1 LDWEL
6 YTFALG
12 KEVYFLPTKKE
23 KEIMLQEVREK
34 LSGCKVAIMA
44 DYRGLNVAAMTRLR
58 RRLREKGSE
67 LKVVKNTL
75 TLKAARDLGFEG
87 LESYLEGPTAIAFS
101 QEDLVAPAKILM
113 DFVKEFKI
121 LEIKGGLLEGKAI
134 DVSAVKNL
142 AELPSREVLLARVL
156 GGMQSPMYGFAG
168 ALQGVLRNFVYVLE
182 AVRKQKAGET
192 ETA

>member
-1 LDWEL
+1 M
-6 YTFALG
+6 
-12 KEVYFLPTKKE
+12 PTRQE
-23 KEIMLQEVREK
+23 KELLLQEVREK

-44 DYRGLNVAAMTRLR
+44 DYRGLNVAAMTKLR

-87 LESYLEGPTAIAFS
+87 LDPYLEGPTAIAFS
-101 QEDLVAPAKILM
+101 QEDLVAPAKVLT

-121 LEIKGGLLEGKAI
+121 LEIKGGLLEGKVI
-134 DVSAVKNL
+134 DISAVKNL
-142 AELPSREVLLARVL
+142 AELPSREVLLTKVL

-168 ALQGVLRNFVYVLE
+168 VLQGMLRNFVYVLE

-192 ETA
+192 A